1 MAAIDTPCST
11 CELHAEAVFRVE
23 GMDCGEEVIILERR
37 LKPLAGLEAV
47 SADLV
52 GQRLHVKYDAARLTT
67 AAIVDAAGQT
77 GMRIWLA
84 HEEPAIGGAAIE
96 WRWRLLVGCAAAI
109 GAGLVLSVAGRAM
122 FAAACFSA
130 AAVAGGIFPARRAV
144 AAIRSRSLD
153 INTLMV
159 VAVVGALVLGEWLEA
174 AAVVFLFAVAQ
185 WLEVRTME
193 RARQAIRALMDLSP
207 REALVRGAGLERR
220 VPVADIR
227 IGDEILV
234 RPGDKVP
241 LDGVVVSGHSD
252 VNQAPL
258 TGESLPVDK
267 APGDELFAGTINGRG
282 ALDVRVTRL
291 VRDTRLARIVHL
303 VDVAQASRA
312 PVQTFVDRFAGLYTP
327 AVLTAAVAVAL
338 IPSLAGAADPAE
350 WVYRALV
357 LLVIACPCAL
367 VISTPVSI
375 VSALSAAAR
384 NGVLVKGG
392 AHLERLAAVRVV
404 AFDKTGTLTQGQ
416 LRVTDVFPL
425 GATRAD
431 ELLRYAAAVESRSEH
446 PVARAIVAHTRGSGI
461 AVPSPTRWVSTPGMG
476 AEGDVG
482 AARVVIG
489 NERLLQARAID
500 MVTAEAADLRRARDE
515 GKSVVFVGVNGT
527 LAGGLALADR
537 PRDTAREAVGLLREQ
552 GVRWVV
558 NADRETT
565 SAPRP
570 R

>member
-96 WRWRLLVGCAAAI
+96 WRWRLMVGCAAAI
-109 GAGLVLSVAGRAM
+109 GAGLVLSVAGRTM

-185 WLEVRTME
+185 WLELRTME

-241 LDGVVVSGHSD
+241 LDGIVVSGHSD

-258 TGESLPVDK
+258 TGESLPADK

-282 ALDVRVTRL
+282 SLDVRVTRL

-392 AHLERLAAVRVV
+392 AHLEAAGSRAGGRVRQNRHVD
-404 AFDKTGTLTQGQ
+404 A
-416 LRVTDVFPL
+416 R
-425 GATRAD
+425 
-431 ELLRYAAAVESRSEH
+431 AAARHRRLSSRRD
-446 PVARAIVAHTRGSGI
+446 ARR
-461 AVPSPTRWVSTPGMG
+461 
-476 AEGDVG
+476 
-482 AARVVIG
+482 
-489 NERLLQARAID
+489 
-500 MVTAEAADLRRARDE
+500 
-515 GKSVVFVGVNGT
+515 
-527 LAGGLALADR
+527 
-537 PRDTAREAVGLLREQ
+537 
-552 GVRWVV
+552 
-558 NADRETT
+558 
-565 SAPRP
+565 
-570 R
+570 

>member
-96 WRWRLLVGCAAAI
+96 WRWRLMVGCAAAI
-109 GAGLVLSVAGRAM
+109 GAGLVLSVAGRTM

-185 WLEVRTME
+185 WLELRTME

-241 LDGVVVSGHSD
+241 LDGIVVSGHSD

-258 TGESLPVDK
+258 TGESLPADK

-282 ALDVRVTRL
+282 SLDVRVTRL

-327 AVLTAAVAVAL
+327 AVLTAAVAVASH
-338 IPSLAGAADPAE
+338 SLARRRGRPGRVGVSRAGPPRDRLPVRARHFDARLDRVRAVGGGSQRRARQGWGTSRAAGS
-350 WVYRALV
+350 RAGGRV
-357 LLVIACPCAL
+357 RQNRHVDAR
-367 VISTPVSI
+367 
-375 VSALSAAAR
+375 AAAR
-384 NGVLVKGG
+384 
-392 AHLERLAAVRVV
+392 HRRLS
-404 AFDKTGTLTQGQ
+404 
-416 LRVTDVFPL
+416 
-425 GATRAD
+425 
-431 ELLRYAAAVESRSEH
+431 SRRD
-446 PVARAIVAHTRGSGI
+446 ARR
-461 AVPSPTRWVSTPGMG
+461 
-476 AEGDVG
+476 
-482 AARVVIG
+482 
-489 NERLLQARAID
+489 
-500 MVTAEAADLRRARDE
+500 
-515 GKSVVFVGVNGT
+515 
-527 LAGGLALADR
+527 
-537 PRDTAREAVGLLREQ
+537 
-552 GVRWVV
+552 
-558 NADRETT
+558 
-565 SAPRP
+565 
-570 R
+570 